1 MEVFN
6 NTDFNQELF
15 TNLNSVL
22 QISIFFTISLPTIVL
37 NGVCAVAMALSK
49 TINWKMKVAIFNIFI
64 AEFTHSMNSIFYYLG
79 YPIRTK
85 LVYGYITCYIEYF
98 FVVVGT
104 LSSLAAIS
112 LYAIATYLFIKHGPR
127 RLKKNF
133 LFSYIAISWIIS
145 IVIGLVSSIFDLQE
159 SPYGFCNNS
168 MDNLVLTT
176 IIYDASIATIAVWI
190 IVSLLLISIFGILTF
205 CYVKENTIQD
215 NAVIKKV
222 IAKNLLFLSIKV
234 FVIVITYIILVCF
247 DVLEIFEERTR
258 LILDLAVGYIVHD
271 AIYDIL
277 SLSTPIAALIILRP
291 LRVAIK
297 EIVAK
302 LRKICC
308 HWKMCCRC
316 KNNAVHPSPQSKE
329 IEKEEAF

>member
-22 QISIFFTISLPTIVL
+22 QISIFFTISLPTIAL

-49 TINWKMKVAIFNIFI
+49 TINWKMKVTIFNIFI

-145 IVIGLVSSIFDLQE
+145 IVVGLVSSIFDLQE

-168 MDNLVLTT
+168 MDNLVLAT

-205 CYVKENTIQD
+205 CYMKENTIQD
-215 NAVIKKV
+215 NAAIKKV

-247 DVLEIFEERTR
+247 DVLEIILFEERTR
-258 LILDLAVGYIVHD
+258 LILDLAVEYIVHD

-297 EIVAK
+297 EIVTK
-302 LRKICC
+302 LRKI
-308 HWKMCCRC
+308 CCRC
-316 KNNAVHPSPQSKE
+316 KNNAVHPSPQSQE